1 MVNALECYLN
11 DFYNDPNNVEEY
23 KIIFLKNHYYPKINI
38 ILNTEFENFKIGV
51 TKNRN
56 ILWFIDENNPKN
68 EIIYK
73 TKEEEYFLR
82 NKEANKLEK
91 IDYNSYIDNSYID
104 NSYID
109 NSIDNSINNSI
120 NISDIKENQVNK
132 TCFSICIL
140 S

>member
-1 MVNALECYLN
+1 MANALECYLN
-11 DFYNDPNNVEEY
+11 DFYNDPKNVEEY

-38 ILNTEFENFKIGV
+38 ILNTEFKNFKIGV
-51 TKNRN
+51 KKNRN
-56 ILWFIDENNPKN
+56 IIWFMDENNPKN

-73 TKEEEYFLR
+73 IKEEQYFLR
-82 NKEANKLEK
+82 NKEADKLEK
-91 IDYNSYIDNSYID
+91 IDYNSYNDNTIDN
-104 NSYID
+104 N
-109 NSIDNSINNSI
+109 I

>member
-1 MVNALECYLN
+1 MANALECYLN

-38 ILNTEFENFKIGV
+38 ILNSEFENFKIGV

-73 TKEEEYFLR
+73 IKEEEYFLR
-82 NKEANKLEK
+82 NKETNKIEK
-91 IDYNSYIDNSYID
+91 IDYNSYIDNS
-104 NSYID
+104 
-109 NSIDNSINNSI
+109 I
-120 NISDIKENQVNK
+120 NISDIEENQVNK

>member
-1 MVNALECYLN
+1 MANALECYLN
-11 DFYNDPNNVEEY
+11 DFYNDPKNVEEY

-51 TKNRN
+51 TRNRN

-73 TKEEEYFLR
+73 IKEEEYFLR
-82 NKEANKLEK
+82 NKETNKIEK
-91 IDYNSYIDNSYID
+91 IDYNSYIDNS
-104 NSYID
+104 
-109 NSIDNSINNSI
+109 INISDI
-120 NISDIKENQVNK
+120 SDISDIKENQVNK

>member
-1 MVNALECYLN
+1 MANALECYLN
-11 DFYNDPNNVEEY
+11 DFYNDPKNVEEY
-23 KIIFLKNHYYPKINI
+23 KIIFLKNHYYSKINI
-38 ILNTEFENFKIGV
+38 ILNTEFKNFKIGV

-73 TKEEEYFLR
+73 IKEEEYFLR

-91 IDYNSYIDNSYID
+91 IDYNSYIDNS
-104 NSYID
+104 
-109 NSIDNSINNSI
+109 I
-120 NISDIKENQVNK
+120 NISDIKENQLNK

>member
-1 MVNALECYLN
+1 MANALECYLN
-11 DFYNDPNNVEEY
+11 DFYNDPKNVEEY

-38 ILNTEFENFKIGV
+38 ILNTEFENFKIGI

-56 ILWFIDENNPKN
+56 ILWFIDVNKANN

-73 TKEEEYFLR
+73 IKEEEYFLR
-82 NKEANKLEK
+82 NKETNKIEK

-109 NSIDNSINNSI
+109 NSI
-120 NISDIKENQVNK
+120 NISDIKENKVNK
-132 TCFSICIL
+132 RCFSKCIL

>member
-1 MVNALECYLN
+1 MANALECYLN
-11 DFYNDPNNVEEY
+11 DFYNNPNNVEEY

-38 ILNTEFENFKIGV
+38 ILNTKFENFKIGV

-56 ILWFIDENNPKN
+56 IIWFIDVNNPKN

-91 IDYNSYIDNSYID
+91 INYNSYIDNSIN

-109 NSIDNSINNSI
+109 NSI
-120 NISDIKENQVNK
+120 NISDIEENQVNK

>member
-1 MVNALECYLN
+1 MANALECYLN
-11 DFYNDPNNVEEY
+11 DFYNDPKNVEEY

-56 ILWFIDENNPKN
+56 ILWFINENKANN

-73 TKEEEYFLR
+73 IKEEEYFLR
-82 NKEANKLEK
+82 NKETNKIEK
-91 IDYNSYIDNSYID
+91 IDYNSYIDNS
-104 NSYID
+104 
-109 NSIDNSINNSI
+109 INISDI
-120 NISDIKENQVNK
+120 SDISDIKENQVNK

>member
-1 MVNALECYLN
+1 MANALECYLN
-11 DFYNDPNNVEEY
+11 DFYNDPKNVEEY
-23 KIIFLKNHYYPKINI
+23 KIIFLKNHYYSKINI
-38 ILNTEFENFKIGV
+38 ILNTEFKNFKIGV

-56 ILWFIDENNPKN
+56 ILWFIDVNKANN

-73 TKEEEYFLR
+73 IKEEEYFLR
-82 NKEANKLEK
+82 NKETNKIEK

-109 NSIDNSINNSI
+109 NSI
-120 NISDIKENQVNK
+120 NIIYIKENKVNK
-132 TCFSICIL
+132 RCFSKCIL

>member
-1 MVNALECYLN
+1 MANALECYLN

-38 ILNTEFENFKIGV
+38 ILNTEFKNFKIGV
-51 TKNRN
+51 KKNRN

-73 TKEEEYFLR
+73 IKEEEYFLR

-91 IDYNSYIDNSYID
+91 IDYNSYIDNS
-104 NSYID
+104 
-109 NSIDNSINNSI
+109 I
-120 NISDIKENQVNK
+120 NISDIKENQLNK